1 MGDNGK
7 PVSLER
13 VEKITGKKV
22 TFYNLDVREREQL
35 EKVNQK
41 KSKSVQSIFRF
52 QSFSKIKFSGFQRSR
67 NYSCPSFRWT

>member
-1 MGDNGK
+1 MTNAVMGDNGK

-52 QSFSKIKFSGFQRSR
+52 QNISKINFSGFQ
-67 NYSCPSFRWT
+67 

>member
-1 MGDNGK
+1 MTNAVMGDNGK

-35 EKVNQK
+35 EKVNPK
-41 KSKSVQSIFRF
+41 KSTSVQSIFRF
-52 QSFSKIKFSGFQRSR
+52 QNFSKIYFSGFQ
-67 NYSCPSFRWT
+67 

>member
-1 MGDNGK
+1 MTNAVMGDNGK

-35 EKVNQK
+35 EKVFIK
-41 KSKSVQSIFRF
+41 KSTSVQSIFRF
-52 QSFSKIKFSGFQRSR
+52 QNFSKINFSGFQ
-67 NYSCPSFRWT
+67 